1 MIYVYF
7 PNVLFLL
14 VWLYYFQ
21 YSVWFSIL
29 LTPISYLVFNGFLI
43 YRQVF
48 NVVHKSLDDLVVFQY
63 VENMVYYIVS
73 FIIYLLFKLPY
84 VNKLY
89 GILRVKIL
97 IYVFNL
103 IVSYIP
109 SQKTNPLT
117 EELQNDYLEILNRNR
132 KNRVVIENS

>member
-1 MIYVYF
+1 
-7 PNVLFLL
+7 

-29 LTPISYLVFNGFLI
+29 LTPISYLVFNGFLV
-43 YRQVF
+43 YRQIF
-48 NVVHKSLDDLVVFQY
+48 NDVNKILDELVVFQY
-63 VENMVYYIVS
+63 FENIIYYIVN
-73 FIIYLLFKLPY
+73 FIVYLLFKLPY

-89 GILRVKIL
+89 GILKVKIL
-97 IYVFNL
+97 VYVFNL
-103 IVSYIP
+103 IMSYIP

-132 KNRVVIENS
+132 KNRIIKENNLD